1 MQPWGRGGKLPVSKD
16 TPIKDKKKRAAETAA
31 AAEQYCT
38 NTKVIMIDHHIAMI
52 CRRVGYLPA

>member
-1 MQPWGRGGKLPVSKD
+1 MYIMQPWGRGGKLPVSKD

-38 NTKVIMIDHHIAMI
+38 NTKVTMIEPSYSHD
-52 CRRVGYLPA
+52 L